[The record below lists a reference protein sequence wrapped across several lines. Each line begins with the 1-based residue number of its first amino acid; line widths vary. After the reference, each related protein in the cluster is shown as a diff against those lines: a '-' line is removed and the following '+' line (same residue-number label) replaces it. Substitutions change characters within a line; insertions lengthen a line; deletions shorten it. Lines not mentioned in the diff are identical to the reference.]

1 MARKRVK
8 LAWIMNDS
16 TRRTTLKKRKKSLMK
31 KVREI
36 SILCGVQA
44 CAVVYSPHDS
54 QPEVWPT
61 PPDVAKRILKRFKS
75 KPEFEQTRK
84 MMNQETFLR
93 ERVAKMT
100 VQLHR
105 LARDNREAEIR
116 ALVLEGLA
124 GRGFEGVGLEDATSV
139 MWLIE
144 SKLKEIEKKIEE
156 ERKKLAEEERKK
168 VAEQENWVMEM
179 MSPPGP
185 ENGHSVLYVEPNS
198 PWHLPF
204 L

>member
-16 TRRTTLKKRKKSLMK
+16 TRRQTLKKRKMGLMK

-36 SILCGVQA
+36 SILCGVKA
-44 CAVVYSPHDS
+44 CAIVYGPNDL

-61 PPDVAKRILKRFKS
+61 PPNATKRMIMRFKS

-84 MMNQETFLR
+84 MMNQETFLQQ
-93 ERVAKMT
+93 RVAKMT
-100 VQLHR
+100 EQLHR
-105 LARDNREAEIR
+105 LAKDIREAEIR

-124 GRGFEGVGLEDATSV
+124 GRGFEGVGVEEAIGV
-139 MWLIE
+139 MSLID
-144 SKLKEIEKKIEE
+144 SKLKEIGKKI
-156 ERKKLAEEERKK
+156 EEERKK

-179 MSPPGP
+179 MSPLPLP
-185 ENGHSVLYVEPNS
+185 EEGQSAMYMDPNK
-198 PWHLPF
+198 
-204 L
+204 